1 MTLTAGTVAVS
12 HGERRRE
19 ERRWGLAEMLA
30 GLAKANQPGG
40 RVERKRV
47 PVVCDRGTEPAEP
60 LSLKKE
66 RNKKNLPDSSLSSPV
81 SLHGP
86 RAQFGASLRLPS
98 PHYWL
103 PLFFFY
109 FSYRQFGPVPPYGKS
124 RQWFLFAH
132 SLTECS
138 LLCWTKWQRKKS
150 ADLTTVLRSR
160 IPSFGWESA
169 YLQSHLVLER
179 WLVTSR
185 FFAQISFK
193 VFKLKRMF
201 T

>member
-1 MTLTAGTVAVS
+1 MTGEPSRAGGA
-12 HGERRRE
+12 
-19 ERRWGLAEMLA
+19 AE
-30 GLAKANQPGG
+30 
-40 RVERKRV
+40 
-47 PVVCDRGTEPAEP
+47 
-60 LSLKKE
+60 LKKK
-66 RNKKNLPDSSLSSPV
+66 RNKKNLLTAPLARLFPFTVLGLSLVLPSVCRHHITGSRCSFFIFLTDSSV
-81 SLHGP
+81 RCRRMESLASG
-86 RAQFGASLRLPS
+86 FSLRT
-98 PHYWL
+98 
-103 PLFFFY
+103 
-109 FSYRQFGPVPPYGKS
+109 
-124 RQWFLFAH
+124 H